1 MSLKSGCSDKYLIYR
16 SEIEKRDRSD
26 ATDYTLNSTTQHSL
40 ELA

>member
-16 SEIEKRDRSD
+16 SEIENWNGSD
-26 ATDYTLNSTTQHSL
+26 ATDYTFNSTTQHLL